1 MRTCQIWVHRATLA
15 GMRAATVI
23 IIIMVC
29 ISLVLGIALLRTQ
42 KQAEEQ
48 RHVDEE
54 SILLHSNQWVQT
66 RVKLD
71 EQSKV
76 NFSLETNLTDRLTE
90 LKSVSNKLVD
100 VSGNLAKVE
109 AEVKAAQE
117 ELAKRDAK
125 IAELANLL
133 DDKDKKLDDL
143 RTSITGLEGQIAET
157 EKRLATSEGDRD
169 FLSRELKRLQMEK
182 AELERQFNDLAIL
195 REQVRKLKDELTI
208 TRRIEWIKRGIFG
221 GTERKGGE
229 LLQRGMVAQP
239 VRTNYN
245 LDVEIKRDGGAKI
258 HAPTNAPPAKPPAPK

>member
-1 MRTCQIWVHRATLA
+1 MRTCQMRVHRATLT
-15 GMRAATVI
+15 GMRVATVI
-23 IIIMVC
+23 IIVMVC
-29 ISLVLGIALLRTQ
+29 ISLGLGIALLRTQ
-42 KQAEEQ
+42 KRAEEQ
-48 RHVDEE
+48 RHMDEE

-71 EQSKV
+71 EQAKV
-76 NFSLETNLTDRLTE
+76 NFSLETNLTDRLME
-90 LKSVSNKLVD
+90 LKSVSNKLID

-109 AEVKAAQE
+109 ADVKAAQE

-157 EKRLATSEGDRD
+157 EKRLATSEGDKE
-169 FLSRELKRLQMEK
+169 LLLKELKRLQVEK
-182 AELERQFNDLAIL
+182 AELERQFNDLVL
-195 REQVRKLKDELTI
+195 VREQFRKLKEELSI
-208 TRRIEWIKRGIFG
+208 ARRLDWIRRGLYG

-258 HAPTNAPPAKPPAPK
+258 NAVTNGPPANPPAPK